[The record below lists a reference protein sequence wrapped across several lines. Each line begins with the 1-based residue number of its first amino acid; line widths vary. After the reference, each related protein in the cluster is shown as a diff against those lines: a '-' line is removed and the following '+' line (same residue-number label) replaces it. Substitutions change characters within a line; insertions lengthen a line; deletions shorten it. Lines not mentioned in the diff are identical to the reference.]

1 MSKLNFT
8 FSGIKTDKMP
18 PNNSIIKGSVTSVE
32 PTYLVAT
39 SPNRNEISTESK
51 VQKAV
56 DSGSIDD
63 TDIRKESGFRLVVIC
78 GAKGN
83 HNIIDKM
90 DFNITLEQLSQEIKL
105 HLDSGLPL
113 EIDALKFVA
122 IMQENNVKDFQSLVG
137 TKLQYART
145 DRTPSSPF
153 GNIVT
158 VSLFREIAKNN
169 DEPVVSNTTSRFM
182 ARS

>member
-39 SPNRNEISTESK
+39 SPNRNEIWTESK

-63 TDIRKESGFRLVVIC
+63 TDIRKESGFRLVVNC
-78 GAKGN
+78 GTKGN

-90 DFNITLEQLSQEIKL
+90 DFNITLEQLSQDIKL

-113 EIDALKFVA
+113 EKDAK
-122 IMQENNVKDFQSLVG
+122 NVKDFQSLVG